1 MRTLGRLFIFFSLSI
16 LLICGC
22 KSQSQGPLQ
31 LTSVNA
37 PHGGR
42 IRYGVVNGATT
53 QGAALTRLL
62 STIHTDC
69 GEKPQIGKPFQF
81 QGSNSIGVFFTVTDH
96 PGGNVPL
103 AGLVIANATGP
114 SQVDGAMLFDEAS
127 RFGTTVN
134 PLLQQLPS
142 LWSQL
147 AAQAPSG
154 AMAGGKPAPTA
165 GGAVSGM
172 RKYALPDGTASV
184 SMPANWT
191 VNPQS
196 GGGTMM
202 LNGPHGEMAVLDN
215 MFLAQDPNSP
225 GYKDLM
231 RRGMKPL
238 KGQIIY
244 PSNFDL
250 VKSFADVI
258 QQFRKSNGM
267 GPAPIKLATVE
278 PVAPPQDAAVQG
290 ERCAQAT
297 GQINPD
303 GRGMQDMFRVICV
316 NPAHDGLYSF
326 LDSVVEY
333 PLSEAGQM
341 NTIAPAI
348 IGSYQVNMALIT
360 RNANAQS
367 APFIA
372 HLKQVDAQQRQ
383 AAQAFTQNAVNNIHA
398 IGAAATA
405 RMNATEAANDA
416 QHASW
421 NAGQTA
427 NAQNAQGFS
436 NYLLDQNVVQNNY
449 TGAHSTQW
457 NSAAD
462 AMVQSNPNKY
472 SYVSNSNL
480 VPGNDN

>member
-1 MRTLGRLFIFFSLSI
+1 MRVLGRLSIFLSLSI
-16 LLICGC
+16 ILICGC
-22 KSQSQGPLQ
+22 KSQSQGPVQ
-31 LTSVNA
+31 LTTVNA
-37 PHGGR
+37 PQGGR
-42 IRYGVVNGATT
+42 IRYGVVTGATT

-96 PGGNVPL
+96 PDGNTQL

-114 SQVDGAMLFDEAS
+114 NQIDGAMLFDEAS

-154 AMAGGKPAPTA
+154 AMAGGKAAPAGA
-165 GGAVSGM
+165 GPAVAGM
-172 RKYALPDGTASV
+172 KKYALPDGTASV

-191 VNPQS
+191 VNSQS

-215 MFLAQDPNSP
+215 MFLATDPRSLKN
-225 GYKDLM
+225 
-231 RRGMKPL
+231 GMKPL
-238 KGQIIY
+238 KGQIVY

-250 VKSFADVI
+250 VKSFTDI
-258 QQFRKSNGM
+258 TQLFRKSKGL
-267 GPAPIKLATVE
+267 APVPVKYDNVE
-278 PVAPPQDAAVQG
+278 QVAPPADDEAQG
-290 ERCAQAT
+290 ERCAQAS
-297 GQINPD
+297 GQADLD
-303 GRGMQDMFRVICV
+303 GKGMQVTFRVICV
-316 NPAHDGLYSF
+316 NPGQYGAYNFVDSF
-326 LDSVVEY
+326 VQY

-383 AAQAFTQNAVNNIHA
+383 ATQAFTQNAVNNIHA

-405 RMNATEAANDA
+405 RMNATEAANNA

-421 NAGQTA
+421 NAGQNA
-427 NAQNAQGFS
+427 NSQNAQGFS

-472 SYVSNSNL
+472 TYVSNSNL
-480 VPGNDN
+480 VPGKDY